1 MRVRVKT
8 PDSGLGVKDSGL
20 GVKDEGSGLASFPF
34 DKDRIGNYRC
44 DVSGITSFPT
54 GGDASF
60 TAGAGKSRPLPRF
73 IGGERSLEPECLLG
87 DLESWRSRERE
98 REHPLPR
105 GGERP

>member
-44 DVSGITSFPT
+44 DVSGITSFPA
-54 GGDASF
+54 GGDDSF
-60 TAGAGKSRPLPRF
+60 TTGAGKFSPL
-73 IGGERSLEPECLLG
+73 GGERSLEMEHLIG

-98 REHPLPR
+98 REQPLPR
-105 GGERP
+105 GVERP